1 VSNTGGVVGIA
12 RTGESKAQ
20 VLSGASYSIEANS
33 NSNDYTVTLD
43 LPFPPIDPDNPWQC
57 SCNADPSDPYR
68 CTYTNQQPDQGLVNF
83 FIKQAGSTS
92 SAWFQTLGGS
102 SFAVNHIE
110 SKVPFASCTLPTCN
124 PAFILRDPLG
134 TLDSAGFPLTNAGV
148 VVTSQT
154 GGVYIH
160 EADGRSNALQAQA
173 LGVAVPLEDYEYFYK
188 KFGGSAVLLTGVTKP
203 IVSSDNLGVF
213 VYSGNLS
220 IDETNPWY
228 LGNEEQIVVFVD
240 GNLTLNDT
248 TGGENRLTTVA
259 TGGDGFLMF
268 IISGNMTITSQV
280 GYDNIYAQA
289 SAPDIANVEG
299 VFVTDGIFTVEGVT
313 GVTDKKFIGAGTF
326 VGWSGVDL
334 QRSFADGTLP
344 NLDNN
349 APAESFIFRPDFII
363 NAPRS
368 IKSSQQTWR
377 EIAPQFSN

>member
-1 VSNTGGVVGIA
+1 
-12 RTGESKAQ
+12 
-20 VLSGASYSIEANS
+20 
-33 NSNDYTVTLD
+33 
-43 LPFPPIDPDNPWQC
+43 
-57 SCNADPSDPYR
+57 
-68 CTYTNQQPDQGLVNF
+68 
-83 FIKQAGSTS
+83 
-92 SAWFQTLGGS
+92 
-102 SFAVNHIE
+102 
-110 SKVPFASCTLPTCN
+110 
-124 PAFILRDPLG
+124 
-134 TLDSAGFPLTNAGV
+134 
-148 VVTSQT
+148 
-154 GGVYIH
+154 
-160 EADGRSNALQAQA
+160 
-173 LGVAVPLEDYEYFYK
+173 
-188 KFGGSAVLLTGVTKP
+188 VTKP

-377 EIAPQFSN
+377 EIAPQFNQ